1 MLLTPWTSR
10 TTTES
15 ARAWLRRWSGRS
27 LQVWYDPAYR
37 LPIPALEGPTA
48 FDLRRADLVAWHL
61 VHSGAIVRGDLRTPA
76 RVSFEDLAL
85 VHDVAYLERLDGP
98 DELARIFGVD
108 SAAIPVASTL
118 DAIRLAC
125 GGTVA
130 AAREALR
137 SKRATINLFGGFH
150 HAGKA
155 FGGGLC
161 ALNDVAVAIAVLRR
175 DGWRGTAAVIDLD
188 AHPPDGLADTLAGN
202 AWIGSISGAE
212 WAALAGVDETVLP
225 AGTTGGPYLA
235 ALDALLAR
243 VPRRPDLAFVIAGGD
258 VLAGDRLG
266 SFALSRADV
275 RERHARVHR
284 FLAGV
289 PAVWL
294 PAGGYSRDAWKV
306 LAEAAALLATGAS
319 PEIGEI
325 DPLRDE
331 FAQRSRGL
339 GPKELVGSLDLDLS
353 DVLAD
358 LGMAPTAPMRFLGYY
373 SASGLEL
380 AMERMGFLGALRRL
394 GYDPFRVAIDRTD
407 VGDRIRLFGDGDGA
421 EHLLLE
427 SVMAKAVIEGS
438 SYLYLHWLTLR
449 HPLSAFTRQ
458 RPQLPDQEVP
468 GLGLSRECFEM
479 CARMAARLSL
489 VGVAMRPAWY
499 HTAFAVRHDFRFFD
513 PARQGL
519 FEALV
524 RDLRGLSLLEATRAV
539 DDGRVSLAGERYR
552 WTPDLMIGAPVRDD
566 ADDVARVRDQACFTV
581 APIT

>member
-1 MLLTPWTSR
+1 MTSPPPSR
-10 TTTES
+10 TTTAET
-15 ARAWLRRWSGRS
+15 ARAWLRRWTGRS

-37 LPIPALEGPTA
+37 LPIPSLEGPA
-48 FDLRRADLVAWHL
+48 AVDLRRADLVAWYL
-61 VHSGAIVRGDLRTPA
+61 VQSGAIVRGDLRTPL
-76 RVSFEDLAL
+76 RVSFEELAL

-125 GGTVA
+125 GGTIA

-137 SKRATINLFGGFH
+137 SKRGTINLFGGFH
-150 HAGKA
+150 HAGRA
-155 FGGGLC
+155 FGGGFC
-161 ALNDVAVAIAVLRR
+161 ALNDIAVAIAMLRR

-188 AHPPDGLADTLAGN
+188 AHPPDGLADTLAGD

-212 WAALAGVDETVLP
+212 WAVLEGVDETALP
-225 AGTTGGPYLA
+225 AGTTGAPYLA

-266 SFALSRADV
+266 TLALTRADA

-306 LAEAAALLATGAS
+306 LAEAAALLATGVA

-331 FAQRSRGL
+331 FARLSRGL
-339 GPKELVGSLDLDLS
+339 GSKELEGSLDIDFS

-358 LGMAPTAPMRFLGYY
+358 LGMAPAVSSRFLDYY
-373 SASGLEL
+373 STSGLEL
-380 AMERMGFLGALRRL
+380 ALERFGFLGALRRL
-394 GYDPFRVAIDRTD
+394 GYGSFRVAIDRVD
-407 VGDRIRLFGDGDGA
+407 VGDRIRLFGTGGGD

-427 SVMAKAVIEGS
+427 SVMAKSSIEGR

-449 HPLSAFTRQ
+449 HPLAAFTVQ

-468 GLGLSRECFEM
+468 GLGLSREVFEM
-479 CARMAARLSL
+479 CARIAARLSL

-513 PARQGL
+513 PARQGR

-524 RDLRGLSLLEATRAV
+524 RDLRGLSLLDATRAV
-539 DDGRVSLAGERYR
+539 EGGRVLLAGERYR
-552 WTPDLMIGAPVRDD
+552 WEPDLMIGRPFRDD
-566 ADDVARVRDQACFTV
+566 AEAVARVRDQTRFTV
-581 APIT
+581 AAIK

>member
-1 MLLTPWTSR
+1 
-10 TTTES
+10 
-15 ARAWLRRWSGRS
+15 
-27 LQVWYDPAYR
+27 
-37 LPIPALEGPTA
+37 LPIPSLEGPTA
-48 FDLRRADLVAWHL
+48 FDLRRADLVAWYL
-61 VHSGAIVRGDLRTPA
+61 VQSGAIVRGDLRTPS
-76 RVSFEDLAL
+76 RVSFQDLAL

-108 SAAIPVASTL
+108 GGAIPIASTL

-125 GGTVA
+125 GGTVG

-137 SKRATINLFGGFH
+137 SKRATLNLFGGFH
-150 HAGKA
+150 HAGRA

-161 ALNDVAVAIAVLRR
+161 ALNDVAVAVAVLRR
-175 DGWRGTAAVIDLD
+175 DGWRGTACVIDLD
-188 AHPPDGLADTLAGN
+188 AHPPDGLADCLAGE
-202 AWIGSISGAE
+202 AWIASISGAQ

-225 AGTTGGPYLA
+225 AGTTGAPYLA

-243 VPRRPDLAFVIAGGD
+243 VPRKPDLAFVIAGGD

-266 SFALSRADV
+266 SFALTRADV
-275 RERHARVHR
+275 RERNARVHR
-284 FLAGV
+284 FLGGV

-306 LAEAAALLATGAS
+306 LAETAALLATGSA
-319 PEIGEI
+319 PEIGEV
-325 DPLRDE
+325 DPLRAE
-331 FAQRSRGL
+331 FARLARGL
-339 GPKELVGSLDLDLS
+339 GPKELEGSLDLDFS

-358 LGMAPTAPMRFLGYY
+358 LGMAPSGASRFLDYY

-380 AMERMGFLGALRRL
+380 ALERYGFLGALRRL
-394 GYDPFRVAIDRTD
+394 EYGPFRVAIDRAD
-407 VGDRIRLFGDGDGA
+407 VGDRVRLFGHGGGE

-427 SVMAKAVIEGS
+427 SVMAKASIEGR

-449 HPLSAFTRQ
+449 HPLATFTRQ

-468 GLGLSRECFEM
+468 GLGLSREVFEL
-479 CARMAARLSL
+479 CTRIAARLSL
-489 VGVAMRPAWY
+489 VAVAMRPAWY

-513 PARQGL
+513 TARQGR
-519 FEALV
+519 FDALV

-539 DDGRVSLAGERYR
+539 EEGRVSLAGERYR
-552 WTPDLMIGAPVRDD
+552 WEPDLMIGAPVRDD
-566 ADDVARVRDQACFTV
+566 AAEVALVRDQTRFTV